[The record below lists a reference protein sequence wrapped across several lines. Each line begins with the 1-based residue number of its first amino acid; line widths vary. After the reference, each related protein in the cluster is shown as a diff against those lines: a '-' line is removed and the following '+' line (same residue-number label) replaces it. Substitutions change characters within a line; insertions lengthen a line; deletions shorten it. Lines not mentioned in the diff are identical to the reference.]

1 MKPTEANVAAE
12 GSAPRSASV
21 RRATRETQIEVTLNL
36 DGSGRAA
43 IQTGVGFL
51 DHMLDSLARHGLFDI
66 RVHATGDLHVDDHHT
81 VEDVAITLGQAL
93 TQAIGDARG
102 IRRMG
107 HAIVPMDEA
116 LALVAL
122 DVSGR
127 GVCDVDIPL
136 DGPMVGGMKAQM
148 VAHFFRSFALEAKI
162 SLHVQVLKG
171 VNDHHRVEACFK
183 ALAKALDW
191 ATQID
196 PRAPGEVPS
205 TKGVL

>member
-1 MKPTEANVAAE
+1 MTATTRP
-12 GSAPRSASV
+12 PRSATIH
-21 RRATRETQIEVTLNL
+21 RATRETDVTVTFVV
-36 DGSGRAA
+36 DGSGRASVA
-43 IQTGVGFL
+43 TGLGFL

-66 RVHATGDLHVDDHHT
+66 EVQAKGDLHVDDHHT
-81 VEDVAITLGQAL
+81 VEDVGIALGQAL
-93 TQAIGDARG
+93 AKALGDGRG

-107 HAIVPMDEA
+107 HAIVPLDESLA
-116 LALVAL
+116 LAAV

-127 GVCDVDIPL
+127 GGGEIEIPL
-136 DGPMVGGMKAQM
+136 IGPTVGDMKAQM
-148 VAHFFRSFALEAKI
+148 VPHFFHSLAMEARI
-162 SLHVQVLKG
+162 TLHVQVLKG

-196 PRAPGEVPS
+196 ERAAGEVPS